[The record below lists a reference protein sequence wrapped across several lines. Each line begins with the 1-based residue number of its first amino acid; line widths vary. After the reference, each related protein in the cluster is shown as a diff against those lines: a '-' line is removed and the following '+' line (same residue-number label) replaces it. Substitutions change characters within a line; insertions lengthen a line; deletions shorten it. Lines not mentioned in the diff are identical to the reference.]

1 MKNDTQKSQ
10 ASKSVRV
17 RNNVLSLIAQSTRSV
32 ALLSASGPLM
42 QTFLA
47 TLGFESGLIFL
58 HSTLLQAFNV
68 MTVILFSGWTRGR
81 SPIKRAAFTF
91 VPNSLLFLCYL
102 PITINSGGG
111 IDSFIML
118 AAIGIL
124 QQIST
129 GLFTVCDYQLPY
141 YVYRIEDYGIMT
153 AICGIANSV
162 LSLIVGLIISFL
174 SARMPYTRVMIF
186 AFSISA
192 ILMGTAFLS
201 TIMQRSLRQDDT
213 DDELDKNNA
222 KSTVKELLSNPYFIR
237 LIPANLMRGFAAGVI
252 AVLATVALDLGHSES
267 VTTAMVSAQSC
278 ALLIACALFGVTSR
292 KIPTH
297 IVTLIGSIT
306 MILFPLLLIR
316 NGPLFLI
323 LFTIIFF
330 GRTLIDYAIPTQLIK
345 IIPVELSG
353 PYNAWRMAMHN
364 GGMLIATTVA
374 AWLPTPILLSL
385 AALFQIISG
394 LSYFRIGKDAKKRNS
409 VSEQ

>member
-1 MKNDTQKSQ
+1 MKSNTKKSQ
-10 ASKSVRV
+10 SSKDFRTG
-17 RNNVLSLIAQSTRSV
+17 NNVLSLIAYSTRSV
-32 ALLSASGPLM
+32 AMLSASGPLM

-47 TLGFESGLIFL
+47 TLGFESGLIYL

-68 MTVILFSGWTRGR
+68 MTVIIFSGWTRGE

-91 VPNSLLFLCYL
+91 VPNGILFLCYL
-102 PITINSGGG
+102 PLAIRSSGGT
-111 IDSFIML
+111 DSFIML

-129 GLFTVCDYQLPY
+129 GLFTVCDYKLPY
-141 YVYRIEDYGIMT
+141 YIYRIEDYGIMT

-162 LSLIVGLIISFL
+162 LSFVVGLVISNL

-192 ILMGTAFLS
+192 ILMGIAFIS
-201 TIMQRSLRQDDT
+201 TIMQRSLRQDDADSEPNKKDT
-213 DDELDKNNA
+213 
-222 KSTVKELLSNPYFIR
+222 KSTLRELISNPYFTR
-237 LIPANLMRGFAAGVI
+237 LIPANFMRGFAAGVT
-252 AVLATVALDLGHSES
+252 AVLATVALDLGHSEA

-292 KIPTH
+292 KIPTNL
-297 IVTLIGSIT
+297 VTLIGSIT
-306 MILFPLLLIR
+306 MMLFPLLLIK
-316 NGPLFLI
+316 NSLLFLI

-330 GRTLIDYAIPTQLIK
+330 GRTLIDYAIPTQLIR
-345 IIPVELSG
+345 IVPVELSG

-374 AWLPTPILLSL
+374 AWLPVPILLSL
-385 AALFQIISG
+385 AALFQMISG
-394 LSYFRIGKDAKKRNS
+394 LAYFQIGKPSKKRSNIS
-409 VSEQ
+409 NV